1 MTRLA
6 VVVFVLFSLSLI
18 VFISLKSQEKESSP
32 PTLTKNFVD
41 LEKIEKISKY
51 RSCQGHIVVP
61 TDASEIMRNMKHY
74 VLLKEEFRGVD
85 KVKLFA
91 PYDAYVSSFANTENG
106 LEGELWFDA
115 GSDWQFSI
123 EHINIIPKL
132 KSGGNVKA
140 GDLVGYSGP
149 KGFDIVFAVGTS
161 SPKIIDGYNSPF
173 AKLDSP
179 FFHMNTETFSQY
191 QRFGIQSPEVM
202 VYTKEYR
209 DNNMCK
215 YRDLQGG
222 LNDIDH
228 PADWFILK

>member
-1 MTRLA
+1 MKRF
-6 VVVFVLFSLSLI
+6 VVGVLVLFSISLI
-18 VFISLKSQEKESSP
+18 IFISLKSQKKDSSP
-32 PTLTKNFVD
+32 PSLTKNFVD
-41 LEKIEKISKY
+41 LGKIEKISKF
-51 RSCQGHIVVP
+51 RSCQGHIVIP
-61 TDASEIMRNMKHY
+61 TDESETQRNMKHY

-85 KVKLFA
+85 KVQLFA
-91 PYDAYVSSFANTENG
+91 PYDAHVSSFSNPEKG

-115 GSDWQFSI
+115 GPDWQFSI

-132 KSGGNVKA
+132 KDGGNVKA

-149 KGFDIVFAVGTS
+149 KGFDIVYAVGAA

-179 FFHMNTETFSQY
+179 FLHMDTETFSQY
-191 QRFGIQSPEVM
+191 QRFGVQNPEVM

-209 DNNMCK
+209 DNNPCE
-215 YRDLQGG
+215 YRDSQGG

-228 PADWFILK
+228 PEDWLILK